1 MYNTNYALA
10 EIVRIKNNTYLRTTG
25 ETPNTLFYE
34 ELTEEEIKKIYD
46 KMLDNQKYSNVFKNT
61 YSINEKVLNNEN
73 FKIFNKTFFYKIF

>member
-10 EIVRIKNNTYLRTTG
+10 EIVIIKNNTYLRTTG

-46 KMLDNQKYSNVFKNT
+46 KMLDSQKYSNVFKNT
-61 YSINEKVLNNEN
+61 YSISEN
-73 FKIFNKTFFYKIF
+73 FKIFN